1 VTISFQRSTKADLQI
16 QTISDFRREKKS
28 PFIHTQTKLGWKRG
42 EKSQLTIAVQC
53 PDKPRQRTAQQQ
65 PNPIQTVETLF
76 QEKNHRGGE
85 RTGLVQPFD
94 PRKPPNRTCQTMKRL
109 NDEKL

>member
-76 QEKNHRGGE
+76 QEKIIAGE
-85 RTGLVQPFD
+85 KGRVWYNILIPENPQIAHA
-94 PRKPPNRTCQTMKRL
+94 
-109 NDEKL
+109 KL